1 MVLGR
6 ILAEVV
12 SGRQPEAALDRYE
25 ALRHPAAE
33 QVLGLA
39 GRLTAM
45 ATVKGAPKRLVRNAV
60 LSMLDRVPFA
70 KRRMVL
76 GLSGLGREE
85 LARVA

>member
-1 MVLGR
+1 M
-6 ILAEVV
+6 
-12 SGRQPEAALDRYE
+12 
-25 ALRHPAAE
+25 
-33 QVLGLA
+33 LGLA